1 MIVDK
6 LRRAATSFLQSP
18 APCMWR
24 ASSTC
29 KVCALVLMLV
39 VAAVPEVMADEVGRL
54 TPAEEF
60 VLRELKAGREAN
72 LSGAKPR
79 DRVLRHEFVE
89 KLITG
94 GYPDP
99 EIQRRGISIIY
110 ATLKEPL
117 EVSSTAVPFRV
128 WLKFCEF
135 ERGIDFSYTRFSRD
149 LSFEGSRFGTSSAGS
164 EVASDNQEVQAFF
177 AGMTTAGTAT
187 FSQTSFFVPVDFT
200 YAEFGTDVVFDDVDF
215 QAEADFDELT
225 VKGPVFFRRDR
236 FGKGLGLADA
246 DLFELFL
253 EDPADAVELDLS
265 QAHIQRSATLK
276 DVELRSWK
284 AGSLIANGLVK
295 LVRVRSSGPVNL
307 AHSHFQN
314 LTLTGFD
321 EWLKLKPGMLNL
333 EGFSFDTLD
342 IDSTLVD
349 PPAARML
356 ELINSERCPFSPQPY
371 LELEK
376 FLRAHGNVQKAD
388 EVYIDMRRR
397 QRARL
402 SWINRPWDLLL
413 DVMLGYGKEAWRTV
427 VCAAII
433 VILGAFVFVPG
444 RMQWKN
450 PKETQTRYNRFWYS
464 LDEFAPVIDLG
475 EARNWGAIQ
484 DQRWTRYYG
493 RFHKIAGWILLPLV
507 VGAITGIVK

>member
-1 MIVDK
+1 MTIDK
-6 LRRAATSFLQSP
+6 LQRTAMSFLESP
-18 APCMWR
+18 AILLWR
-24 ASSTC
+24 AWAACNTYAS
-29 KVCALVLMLV
+29 VFALVIV
-39 VAAVPEVMADEVGRL
+39 AVPAVMADEVGRL

-72 LSGAKPR
+72 LSKVEPKH
-79 DRVLRHEFVE
+79 RVLRHEFVE

-99 EIQRRGISIIY
+99 EIQRRGVSIVY
-110 ATLKEPL
+110 AVLKEPL

-135 ERGIDFSYTRFSRD
+135 ERGIDFSYTRFARD
-149 LSFEGSRFGTSSAGS
+149 LSFEGSRFGQSSAGP
-164 EVASDNQEVQAFF
+164 EAASGNQDVQAFF
-177 AGMTTAGTAT
+177 VGMKTEGTAT
-187 FSQTSFFVPVDFT
+187 FSQTSFFAPVDFT
-200 YAEFGTDVVFDDVDF
+200 YAEFGTELVFDDVEF
-215 QAEADFDELT
+215 RASADFDELM

-236 FGKGLGLADA
+236 FGEGVNLADA
-246 DLFELFL
+246 DLFEFFL
-253 EDPADAVELDLS
+253 EDPASAVELDLG
-265 QAHIQRSATLK
+265 QAHIQHSASLK
-276 DVELRSWK
+276 DVELSSWK
-284 AGSLIANGLVK
+284 AGSLIADGLVK
-295 LVRVRSSGPVNL
+295 LDRVRSSGPVNL
-307 AHSHFQN
+307 AHSHLQN
-314 LTLTGFD
+314 LRLTGFD

-427 VCAAII
+427 VCAVIFI
-433 VILGAFVFVPG
+433 ILGAFVFAPDK
-444 RMQWKN
+444 MQWKN

-475 EARNWGAIQ
+475 EAKNWSAMQ
-484 DQRWTRYYG
+484 DQRWTRYYA